1 MKEKDD
7 FLEYVESR
15 TKDLVFDFKRE
26 QLECIEVRQ
35 RGEELGQ
42 ECLNKEY
49 VIKEIVVEF
58 SILKDRLDEE
68 KLKNSSLKLELGK
81 IRD

>member
-81 IRD
+81 IN